1 MDASLACAA
10 QLRIQRGQ
18 LFGRADVVPGAAE
31 HLAAHPPGVRRAI
44 KPRKQL
50 PGLRP
55 GLLGEQR
62 GMKHA
67 DIAVVEPR
75 ALAPDAALRVQRHVA
90 VAVVFGVGGEHE
102 MRRGVLRI
110 GGDGVGRCVQA
121 RVVVGGVD
129 VGADHEKGR
138 GAEQGQ
144 GGGDAAAGL
153 ISLRRLGRVAQAHAQ
168 GAAVAQRSGN
178 LRPQPAGVDDEV
190 APAARG
196 QALDL
201 PDDQRLAPH
210 GQQGLGA
217 SVGEGPHAL
226 PASGGK
232 NHGALGQ
239 TVHVQKV

>member
-31 HLAAHPPGVRRAI
+31 HFAAHPPGIGCAI
-44 KPRKQL
+44 EPGKQL

-55 GLLGEQR
+55 GLPREQR

-67 DIAVVEPR
+67 DIAVVQQR

-90 VAVVFGVGGEHE
+90 AAVVLGVGGENE
-102 MRRGVLRI
+102 MRRGALRI
-110 GGDGVGRCVQA
+110 GCEGFGRRVQT
-121 RVVVGGVD
+121 RVIEWGVD
-129 VGADHEKGR
+129 VGADHEEGR

-153 ISLRRLGRVAQAHAQ
+153 ISLRGLGRVAQAHAP

-196 QALDL
+196 QAFDL

-210 GQQGLGA
+210 GQQGLRA